1 VTAAPPIPDGSGP
14 VTTTP
19 LLEIVGLSKTFPA
32 GGFPARRRSVLDDVS
47 FALHSGEIVA
57 LVGESGSG
65 KSTLARIVARL
76 EQADAGA
83 LKLDGADVLRTE
95 PRHASLAYRARVQM
109 VFQDPFASLNPV
121 HRVRH
126 HLARPLLVHGRARPT
141 DVDARVLELLES
153 VGLHPAADFVDRYPH
168 ALSGGQR
175 QRVAVARALAAGPK
189 VIVADEPTSML
200 DASTRVGVLDLLRR
214 LTRERGIAILLITH
228 DLATAR
234 HLADRVVVLAGARVV
249 EQGPT
254 AQVFTTP
261 SHAYTRQL
269 LEASRAARSA
279 PPLLVANTSNTSNT
293 SKPNLAVPDLF
304 PDSQGEGEGE
314 GPGQGQGQGQGQD

>member
-1 VTAAPPIPDGSGP
+1 MTVAPVPPAPSGP
-14 VTTTP
+14 IASGP
-19 LLEIVGLSKTFPA
+19 LLEIVNVSKTFPV
-32 GGFPARRRSVLDDVS
+32 GGFPARRRTVLEKVS
-47 FALHSGEIVA
+47 FSLSAGEIVA

-76 EQADAGA
+76 EKADAGE
-83 LKLDGADVLRTE
+83 LKLEGADVFRTE

-121 HRVRH
+121 HRVSH
-126 HLARPLLVHGRARPT
+126 HLARPLLLHGRAQPA
-141 DVDARVLELLES
+141 DVGARVNDLLES
-153 VGLHPAADFVDRYPH
+153 VGLSPAAEFAERHPH
-168 ALSGGQR
+168 SLSGGPR

-214 LTRERGIAILLITH
+214 LVRERGIAILLITH

-254 AQVFTTP
+254 AQVFESP
-261 SHAYTRQL
+261 AHAYTRQL
-269 LEASRAARSA
+269 IEASRAARAAA
-279 PPLLVANTSNTSNT
+279 PALPSGDVA
-293 SKPNLAVPDLF
+293 AAHLF
-304 PDSQGEGEGE
+304 LGKRD
-314 GPGQGQGQGQGQD
+314 

>member
-1 VTAAPPIPDGSGP
+1 
-14 VTTTP
+14 
-19 LLEIVGLSKTFPA
+19 LLEIQGIAKTFPL
-32 GGFPARRRSVLDDVS
+32 GGFPARRRTVLDDVS
-47 FALHSGEIVA
+47 FSLSAGEIVA

-76 EQADAGA
+76 ERADAGA
-83 LKLDGADVLRTE
+83 LKLEGADVFRTE

-126 HLARPLLVHGRARPT
+126 HLARPLLLHGRARPS
-141 DVDARVLELLES
+141 DVAGRVHELLES
-153 VGLHPAADFVDRYPH
+153 VGLGPAADFADRYPH

-214 LTRERGIAILLITH
+214 LVRERGIAILLITH

-254 AQVFTTP
+254 AQVFEQP

-269 LEASRAARSA
+269 IEASRAARGA
-279 PPLLVANTSNTSNT
+279 PPALASGEVA
-293 SKPNLAVPDLF
+293 AARLF
-304 PDSQGEGEGE
+304 LGRRD
-314 GPGQGQGQGQGQD
+314 

>member
-1 VTAAPPIPDGSGP
+1 MTASAPTAPTPPFGSSSSPI
-14 VTTTP
+14 
-19 LLEIVGLSKTFPA
+19 LEVVSLKKTFPLS
-32 GGFPARRRSVLDDVS
+32 GFPARRRTVLDDVS
-47 FALHSGEIVA
+47 FSLGAGEIVA

-76 EQADAGA
+76 ERADAGA
-83 LKLDGADVLRTE
+83 LKLEGADVFRTE

-126 HLARPLLVHGRARPT
+126 HLARPLLMHGRARPA
-141 DVDARVLELLES
+141 DVGARVLELLES
-153 VGLHPAADFVDRYPH
+153 VGLHPAADFVERYPH

-189 VIVADEPTSML
+189 VIIADEPTSML

-214 LTRERGIAILLITH
+214 LTRERGISILLITH

-234 HLADRVVVLAGARVV
+234 HLSDRVVVLAGARVV
-249 EQGPT
+249 EQGMT
-254 AQVFTTP
+254 AAVFAAP
-261 SHAYTRQL
+261 AHPYTRQL
-269 LEASRAARSA
+269 LEASRAARAA
-279 PPLLVANTSNTSNT
+279 PPGLSTGNVDA
-293 SKPNLAVPDLF
+293 AQLF
-304 PDSQGEGEGE
+304 LGRRDGSR
-314 GPGQGQGQGQGQD
+314 

>member
-1 VTAAPPIPDGSGP
+1 MTASAAPPLPP
-14 VTTTP
+14 V
-19 LLEIVGLSKTFPA
+19 LELVGLRKTFPLH
-32 GGFPARRRSVLDDVS
+32 GFPSRRRNVLDDVS
-47 FALHSGEIVA
+47 FSLDPSQIVA

-76 EQADAGA
+76 ERADAGA
-83 LKLDGADVLRTE
+83 LHLEGADVLRTE

-126 HLARPLLVHGRARPT
+126 HLERPLLLHGRARPA
-141 DVDARVLELLES
+141 DVGARVIDLLES
-153 VGLHPAADFVDRYPH
+153 VGLHPAADFVDRHPH
-168 ALSGGQR
+168 DLSGGQR

-234 HLADRVVVLAGARVV
+234 HLADRVVVLAGGRVV
-249 EQGPT
+249 EQGVT
-254 AQVFTTP
+254 SKVFSTP
-261 SHAYTRQL
+261 SHPYTRQL
-269 LEASRAARSA
+269 LEASRAARAA
-279 PPLLVANTSNTSNT
+279 PPGAPTGEVA
-293 SKPNLAVPDLF
+293 AARLF
-304 PDSQGEGEGE
+304 LGRRD
-314 GPGQGQGQGQGQD
+314 

>member
-1 VTAAPPIPDGSGP
+1 V
-14 VTTTP
+14 
-19 LLEIVGLSKTFPA
+19 
-32 GGFPARRRSVLDDVS
+32 
-47 FALHSGEIVA
+47 
-57 LVGESGSG
+57 
-65 KSTLARIVARL
+65 
-76 EQADAGA
+76 
-83 LKLDGADVLRTE
+83 LKLEGYDVLRTE
-95 PRHASLAYRARVQM
+95 PRHASLAYRARVQL
-109 VFQDPFASLNPV
+109 VFQDPFASLNPA

-126 HLARPLLVHGRARPT
+126 HLARPLLLHGRVAPA
-141 DVDARVLELLES
+141 DVDARCQELLES
-153 VGLHPAADFVDRYPH
+153 VGLHPARDYLDRYPH

-254 AQVFTTP
+254 AQVFEAP

-269 LEASRAARSA
+269 LEASRAARAA
-279 PPLLVANTSNTSNT
+279 PPALPSGQVEA
-293 SKPNLAVPDLF
+293 ARLF
-304 PDSQGEGEGE
+304 LGERR
-314 GPGQGQGQGQGQD
+314 DR

>member
-1 VTAAPPIPDGSGP
+1 V
-14 VTTTP
+14 
-19 LLEIVGLSKTFPA
+19 LELVGLKKTFPIH
-32 GGFPARRRSVLDDVS
+32 GFPSRRRLVLDDVS
-47 FALHSGEIVA
+47 FSLGAGEIVA

-76 EQADAGA
+76 ERADAGA
-83 LKLDGADVLRTE
+83 LKLEGADVLRTE

-126 HLARPLLVHGRARPT
+126 HLERPLLLHGRARPA
-141 DVDARVLELLES
+141 DVGARVVELLES
-153 VGLHPAADFVDRYPH
+153 VGLHPAADFVDRHPH

-214 LTRERGIAILLITH
+214 LTRERGIAVLLITH

-234 HLADRVVVLAGARVV
+234 HLADRIVVLAGGRVV
-249 EQGPT
+249 EQGVT
-254 AQVFTTP
+254 ASVFAAP
-261 SHAYTRQL
+261 SHPYTRQL
-269 LEASRAARSA
+269 LDASRAARAA
-279 PPLLVANTSNTSNT
+279 PPGAPSGEVA
-293 SKPNLAVPDLF
+293 AARLF
-304 PDSQGEGEGE
+304 LGRRD
-314 GPGQGQGQGQGQD
+314 

>member
-1 VTAAPPIPDGSGP
+1 MPSGGPPVAPP
-14 VTTTP
+14 V
-19 LLEIVGLSKTFPA
+19 LELIGLKKTFAVP
-32 GGFPARRRSVLDDVS
+32 GFPARRRTVLDDVS
-47 FALHSGEIVA
+47 FSLAAGEVVA

-76 EQADAGA
+76 DRADAGA
-83 LKLDGADVLRTE
+83 LKLEGADVLRTE

-126 HLARPLLVHGRARPT
+126 HLARPLLLHGRARPA
-141 DVDARVLELLES
+141 DVSARVHELLES
-153 VGLHPAADFVDRYPH
+153 VGLHPAADFVERYPH

-189 VIVADEPTSML
+189 VIIADEPTSML

-214 LTRERGIAILLITH
+214 LTRERGISILLITH

-234 HLADRVVVLAGARVV
+234 HLADRLVVLAGGRVV
-249 EQGPT
+249 EQGVT
-254 AQVFTTP
+254 ATVFASP
-261 SHAYTRQL
+261 SHPYTRQL
-269 LEASRAARSA
+269 LEASRAARAA
-279 PPLLVANTSNTSNT
+279 PPAASRGEIAAA
-293 SKPNLAVPDLF
+293 PLF
-304 PDSQGEGEGE
+304 PVRRD
-314 GPGQGQGQGQGQD
+314 P

>member
-1 VTAAPPIPDGSGP
+1 LTASVPPAAATAPTVLTPG
-14 VTTTP
+14 P
-19 LLEIVGLSKTFPA
+19 LLELVGLSKTFSL
-32 GGFPARRRSVLDDVS
+32 GGFPARRRTVLDDVS
-47 FALHSGEIVA
+47 FALGAGEIVA

-76 EQADAGA
+76 ERADAGA
-83 LKLDGADVLRTE
+83 LKLEGADVFRTE
-95 PRHASLAYRARVQM
+95 PRHATLAYRARVQM
-109 VFQDPFASLNPV
+109 VFQDPFASLNPA

-126 HLARPLLVHGRARPT
+126 HLARPLLVHGRAQKA
-141 DVDARVLELLES
+141 DVGARVGELLES
-153 VGLHPAADFVDRYPH
+153 VGLHPAADFVDQYPH

-189 VIVADEPTSML
+189 VIIADEPTSML

-249 EQGPT
+249 EQGVT
-254 AQVFTTP
+254 ASVFESP
-261 SHAYTRQL
+261 SHPYTRQL
-269 LEASRAARSA
+269 LEASRGARAAPPGMPSGAVAAAR
-279 PPLLVANTSNTSNT
+279 
-293 SKPNLAVPDLF
+293 LF
-304 PDSQGEGEGE
+304 LGRRD
-314 GPGQGQGQGQGQD
+314 

>member
-1 VTAAPPIPDGSGP
+1 VTVAPVPPAPSGP
-14 VTTTP
+14 IATGP
-19 LLEIVGLSKTFPA
+19 LLELQGLRKTFSM
-32 GGFPARRRSVLDDVS
+32 GGFPARRRVVLDDVTFS
-47 FALHSGEIVA
+47 LSAGEIVA
-57 LVGESGSG
+57 LVGESGAG

-76 EQADAGA
+76 ERSDAGV
-83 LKLDGADVLRTE
+83 LKLEGADVLRTE
-95 PRHASLAYRARVQM
+95 PRHASLAYRARVQL
-109 VFQDPFASLNPV
+109 VFQDPFASLNPA
-121 HRVRH
+121 HRVLH
-126 HLARPLLVHGRARPT
+126 HLARPLLVHGRVAPADVRAR
-141 DVDARVLELLES
+141 AEELLES
-153 VGLHPAADFVDRYPH
+153 VGLHPARDFLDRYPH

-234 HLADRVVVLAGARVV
+234 HLADRVVVLAGARLV

-254 AQVFTTP
+254 AQVFESP

-269 LEASRAARSA
+269 LEASRASRAAA
-279 PPLLVANTSNTSNT
+279 PVLPSGEVQA
-293 SKPNLAVPDLF
+293 AQLF
-304 PDSQGEGEGE
+304 LGKRDR
-314 GPGQGQGQGQGQD
+314 

>member
-1 VTAAPPIPDGSGP
+1 MTIAPVPPAPSGP
-14 VTTTP
+14 IASGP
-19 LLEIVGLSKTFPA
+19 LLEIVNISKTFPV
-32 GGFPARRRSVLDDVS
+32 GGFPARRRTVLEKVS
-47 FALHSGEIVA
+47 FSLSAGEIVA

-76 EQADAGA
+76 ESADSGA
-83 LKLDGADVLRTE
+83 LKLEGADVFRTE

-121 HRVRH
+121 HRVSH
-126 HLARPLLVHGRARPT
+126 HLARPLLLHGRAQPA
-141 DVDARVLELLES
+141 DVGARVNDLLES
-153 VGLHPAADFVDRYPH
+153 VGLSPAAEFAERHPH
-168 ALSGGQR
+168 SLSGGQR

-214 LTRERGIAILLITH
+214 LVRERGIAVLLITH

-249 EQGPT
+249 EQGAT
-254 AQVFTTP
+254 SQVFESP
-261 SHAYTRQL
+261 AHAYTRQL
-269 LEASRAARSA
+269 IEASRAARAAA
-279 PPLLVANTSNTSNT
+279 PALPSGDVAAAHMFLG
-293 SKPNLAVPDLF
+293 KRD
-304 PDSQGEGEGE
+304 
-314 GPGQGQGQGQGQD
+314 

>member
-1 VTAAPPIPDGSGP
+1 VSAP
-14 VTTTP
+14 V
-19 LLEIVGLSKTFPA
+19 LELVGISKTFPIS
-32 GGFPARRRSVLDDVS
+32 GFPARRRNVLDGVS
-47 FALHSGEIVA
+47 FALEPGEIVA

-76 EQADAGA
+76 ENPDSGA
-83 LKLDGADVLRTE
+83 LNLEGADVLVSE

-109 VFQDPFASLNPV
+109 VFQDPFASLNPA

-126 HLARPLLVHGRARPT
+126 HLERPLLLHGRAHQA
-141 DVDARVLELLES
+141 DVRARTLELLES
-153 VGLHPAADFVDRYPH
+153 VGLRPAADFVDRYPH

-200 DASTRVGVLDLLRR
+200 DASTRVGVLELLQR
-214 LTRERGIAILLITH
+214 LTRDRGIAILLITH

-234 HLADRVVVLAGARVV
+234 HLAHRVVVLAGARVV

-254 AQVFTTP
+254 AQVFEAP
-261 SHAYTRQL
+261 AHAYTRQL
-269 LEASRAARSA
+269 LEASRAARA
-279 PPLLVANTSNTSNT
+279 PAPSLRPGEA
-293 SKPNLAVPDLF
+293 AAAQLF
-304 PDSQGEGEGE
+304 LGER
-314 GPGQGQGQGQGQD
+314 D

>member
-1 VTAAPPIPDGSGP
+1 MTAPVTAAGAP
-14 VTTTP
+14 V
-19 LLEIVGLSKTFPA
+19 LELVGLKKTFPLS
-32 GGFPARRRSVLDDVS
+32 GFPARRRTVLDDVS
-47 FALHSGEIVA
+47 FSLDAGEIVA

-76 EQADAGA
+76 ERADAGA
-83 LKLDGADVLRTE
+83 LKLEGADVFRTE

-109 VFQDPFASLNPV
+109 VFQDPFASLNPA

-126 HLARPLLVHGRARPT
+126 HLARPLLLHGRARPA
-141 DVDARVLELLES
+141 DVDGRVLELLES
-153 VGLHPAADFVDRYPH
+153 VGLHPASDFADRHPH

-234 HLADRVVVLAGARVV
+234 HLADRIVVLAGARVV
-249 EQGPT
+249 EQG
-254 AQVFTTP
+254 AIASVFEAP
-261 SHAYTRQL
+261 SHPYTRQL
-269 LEASRAARSA
+269 LEASRAARAA
-279 PPLLVANTSNTSNT
+279 PPGMPTGEVA
-293 SKPNLAVPDLF
+293 AAQLF
-304 PDSQGEGEGE
+304 LGRRD
-314 GPGQGQGQGQGQD
+314 

>member
-1 VTAAPPIPDGSGP
+1 MP
-14 VTTTP
+14 VLELAGLKKTYP
-19 LLEIVGLSKTFPA
+19 LPGWPV
-32 GGFPARRRSVLDDVS
+32 RRRTVLDDVS
-47 FALHSGEIVA
+47 FSLAAGEIVA

-76 EQADAGA
+76 SRADAGSI
-83 LKLDGADVLRTE
+83 KLEGADVLRTE

-121 HRVRH
+121 HHVRH
-126 HLARPLLVHGRARPT
+126 HLARPLLVHGRARPA
-141 DVDARVLELLES
+141 DVDARAAQLLES
-153 VGLHPAADFVDRYPH
+153 VGLNPAQDFLDRHPH

-175 QRVAVARALAAGPK
+175 QRVAIARALAAGPK

-214 LTRERGIAILLITH
+214 LTRERGISILLITH

-234 HLADRVVVLAGARVV
+234 HLADRVVVLAGGRVV
-249 EQGPT
+249 EQGVT
-254 AQVFTTP
+254 ANVFAAP
-261 SHAYTRQL
+261 SHPYTRTL

-279 PPLLVANTSNTSNT
+279 PPPPRPGEIVA
-293 SKPNLAVPDLF
+293 AHLF
-304 PDSQGEGEGE
+304 LGKRD
-314 GPGQGQGQGQGQD
+314 

>member
-1 VTAAPPIPDGSGP
+1 VSAP
-14 VTTTP
+14 V
-19 LLEIVGLSKTFPA
+19 LELVGISKTFPIS
-32 GGFPARRRSVLDDVS
+32 GFPARRRTVLDGVS
-47 FALHSGEIVA
+47 FALEPGEIVA

-76 EQADAGA
+76 ENPDAGA
-83 LKLDGADVLRTE
+83 LNLEGADVLVSE

-109 VFQDPFASLNPV
+109 VFQDPFASLNPA

-126 HLARPLLVHGRARPT
+126 HLERPLLLHGRAHQS
-141 DVDARVLELLES
+141 DVRARTHELLES
-153 VGLHPAADFVDRYPH
+153 VGLRPGADFVERHPH

-200 DASTRVGVLDLLRR
+200 DASTRLGVLELLQR
-214 LTRERGIAILLITH
+214 LTRDRGIAILLITH

-234 HLADRVVVLAGARVV
+234 HLAHRVVVLAGARVV

-254 AQVFTTP
+254 AQVFASPT
-261 SHAYTRQL
+261 HAYTRQL
-269 LEASRAARSA
+269 LEASRAARAAA
-279 PPLLVANTSNTSNT
+279 PAARPGEAVA
-293 SKPNLAVPDLF
+293 AQLF
-304 PDSQGEGEGE
+304 LGKRD
-314 GPGQGQGQGQGQD
+314 